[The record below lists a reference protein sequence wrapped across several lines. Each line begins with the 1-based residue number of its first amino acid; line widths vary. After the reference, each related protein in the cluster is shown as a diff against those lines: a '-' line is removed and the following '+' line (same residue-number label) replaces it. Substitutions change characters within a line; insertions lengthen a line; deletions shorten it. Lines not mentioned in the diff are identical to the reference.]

1 MNTIVTKETWSSD
14 PDNAPLPSDFNRIE
28 SNTRNV
34 EENRQEETTAR
45 QNADTTLQNN
55 IDSEATAMA
64 NADTTLQNN
73 IDSEAT
79 ARLNGDAGYYGS
91 SVNLTDYPIGSIIL
105 ARTNYAQDRNATVA
119 PSYIG
124 GSATQFFTLDAAPGN
139 LDGVWKA
146 RGTTV
151 GSGGYYDVLCQRIS

>member
-28 SNTRNV
+28 SNTRKV

-45 QNADTTLQNN
+45 Q
-55 IDSEATAMA
+55 